1 MAGAIGIIISIELA
15 IIALIVVL
23 AYFHFGKF
31 VESNCVAMKR
41 ISDRWDNIG
50 EKFTSTLTKF
60 DEALDELK
68 ISATDLRG
76 KMEIIERDL
85 SPLARTIDK
94 TLNDANPLVKSLSD
108 SSGNFTSASKNVK
121 FVTDDVKT
129 MTGNIVDV
137 TNGLRETIIPTLD
150 SARSLLQGVNEALR
164 MFKSGGDKNRE

>member
-1 MAGAIGIIISIELA
+1 METNS
-15 IIALIVVL
+15 V
-23 AYFHFGKF
+23 
-31 VESNCVAMKR
+31 SMKR
-41 ISDRWDNIG
+41 ISERWDSIG
-50 EKFTSTLTKF
+50 EKFSSTLTKF
-60 DEALDELK
+60 DDALDDLK
-68 ISATDLRG
+68 ITTTEIRG

-121 FVTDDVKT
+121 SVTDDVKT

-150 SARSLLQGVNEALR
+150 SARGLLQGINDALR
-164 MFKSGGDKNRE
+164 MFKPGGDKGRK